1 MSEVFKELYEIDVN
15 SKTENKNGLS
25 YLSWSWA
32 WAEVKKRYPDATYE
46 VKWFKDHE
54 SKAPYYLDHR
64 LGILVFTEV
73 TIDGQTL
80 EMWLPVM
87 DYNNNAMKLEP
98 YQLKYSKKTVN
109 VAAATMTDINKA
121 IMRCLTKNLAMF
133 GLGLYIYA
141 GEDIPEQPE
150 PKIELV
156 TEEDVQKIRERVKT
170 LSELSEGDTK
180 ENAEKTTH
188 WIMGQAKVQN
198 IKDIPKDFLD
208 DLIGLLD
215 RMIAKTENEQR
226 KAEEVEQTTLM
237 NGNTTT
243 AKESEDD

>member
-25 YLSWSWA
+25 YLSWAWA

-46 VKWFKDHE
+46 VKWFDDHE
-54 SKAPYYLDHR
+54 NKSPYYLDHR

-87 DYNNNAMKLEP
+87 DYNNHSMKLEP

-109 VAAATMTDINKA
+109 VGAATMTDINKA

-141 GEDIPEQPE
+141 GEDLPEQPE
-150 PKIELV
+150 PKIELI
-156 TEEDVQKIRERVKT
+156 TEEDVQAIREKVKD
-170 LSELSEGDTK
+170 LSELSDGDVK
-180 ENAEKTTH
+180 ENAEKTTR
-188 WIMGQAKVQN
+188 WIKRKANVQE
-198 IKDIPKDFLD
+198 IKDIPKNFLN
-208 DLIGLLD
+208 DLLGALD
-215 RMIAKTENEQR
+215 RMMA
-226 KAEEVEQTTLM
+226 KAESEQQKDEESGQTSLM
-237 NGNTTT
+237 DGNTTT
-243 AKESEDD
+243 AKENTDD